1 MVTRYAVVVSD
12 LHMGAGHGPGQVN
25 PHDDFF
31 LDERFAELVRYHAA
45 GEFEATDVELII
57 NGDFF
62 DLLKVPVDGAWPDE
76 VTEAVSM
83 IKLTT
88 CIEGHAPVI
97 AALREFLAKPAKR
110 ITYLP
115 GNHDMD
121 LHFAG
126 CRRLF
131 VEALTGAPE
140 DPRVKFVV
148 DADRYELPE
157 GVQIL
162 HGHQYEPIHSFNYEE
177 IILTK
182 DLAQPVLNLPWGSFF
197 VLNVVNPLKAERPY
211 LDQVR
216 PFYPFMIFGLFTD
229 LRFTVR
235 LLTRTFYYFLKTRL
249 FKVLNR
255 KTYFR
260 KFVKLLREDL
270 VFFPDLER
278 FAERI
283 LRTSFGTR
291 LVVMGHSHYPMV
303 RSYGPDKI
311 YMNTGTWTRM
321 ISLAIGNMG
330 STLRPA
336 YVLIEMVDGAP
347 RARLCHWLGAHRPY
361 EQIDL

>member
-1 MVTRYAVVVSD
+1 MVKRLAIVVSD
-12 LHMGAGHGPGQVN
+12 LHMGAGHAPGQVN

-31 LDERFAELVRYHAA
+31 LDERFAELVGYYNDGHYRDA
-45 GEFEATDVELII
+45 EVELII

-62 DLLKVPVDGAWPDE
+62 DLLKVPVDGVWPDE

-83 IKLTT
+83 NKLKS
-88 CIEGHAPVI
+88 CIDGHPAVI
-97 AALREFLAKPAKR
+97 DALRAFIETPGKR

-121 LHFAG
+121 FHFAG

-131 VEALTGAPE
+131 CAAITGRPE
-140 DPRVKFVV
+140 DPRLKFVV
-148 DADRYELPE
+148 NADRYELPE
-157 GVQIL
+157 GVQVI

-177 IILTK
+177 IVLTK
-182 DLAQPVLNLPWGSFF
+182 DLDQPVLNLPWGSFF
-197 VLNVVNPLKAERPY
+197 VLNVVNPLKYERPY

-216 PFYPFMIFGLFTD
+216 PFYPFLIFGLLTD
-229 LRFTVR
+229 FRFTLRVMFR
-235 LLTRTFYYFLKTRL
+235 SFYYFFKTRL
-249 FKVLNR
+249 YKVANR

-303 RSYGPDKI
+303 RSYGPDKLYI
-311 YMNTGTWTRM
+311 NTGTWTRM
-321 ISLAIGNMG
+321 ISLTIGNMG
-330 STLRPA
+330 STLKPA
-336 YVLIEMVDGAP
+336 YAVIELDGGVP
-347 RARLCHWLGAHRPY
+347 RAKLYHWLGAHRPF